1 MGTTKKLISNS
12 LIIIVGTALSSIFSM
27 IFSSIVMPRIL
38 SPEQLGE
45 FSSLMNLLMIVSVA
59 GGAILTIVMRYS
71 SELYAEEKKEA
82 IGRMLNVVNKYVYSM
97 AIVLFIVGLFL
108 LKPIADYLSIE
119 STGPVAVTF
128 ISVIFGLSIMINKGV
143 LQGSQRFVALSLI
156 NILEMALRLFLGILL
171 VKLGWGV
178 SGALGAVVAATA
190 ISYIVSFPALRR
202 ALSSL
207 KEDRT
212 PSDYNFDKKEIINY
226 SRPAFL
232 SSLLLVFALAIDV
245 ILIKHYFSAEEA
257 GMYAAISNIGK
268 IIAYATTPIISV
280 MFPMISEKQTRGD
293 KHYSIF
299 MFSLLFVIAVSLAI
313 IGTYTIAPAKIVSL
327 ISGQKFS
334 SFYYLLPEVGLA
346 MVFYSLINL
355 MANYYLVVKKFSF
368 LWVFFLAEVLQICAI
383 SIWHGSIVIVVR
395 LIILTFALLF
405 AWMMGYYLFNKRAQI
420 AQYFRGE

>member
-1 MGTTKKLISNS
+1 MNTTKKLISNS
-12 LIIIVGTALSSIFSM
+12 LIIVGGTALASIFSM

-38 SPEQLGE
+38 SAEHLGE

-71 SELYAEEKKEA
+71 SELYAEEKREA
-82 IGRMLNVVNKYVYSM
+82 IGRMLSVVNKYVYLM
-97 AIVLFIVGLFL
+97 AVVLFLIGLLL
-108 LKPIADYLSIE
+108 LKPIADYLSID
-119 STGPVAVTF
+119 STGPVAITF

-143 LQGSQRFVALSLI
+143 LQGTQRFVALSLI
-156 NILEMALRLFLGILL
+156 NILEMALRLCLGILL

-178 SGALGAVVAATA
+178 SGALLAVVVATA
-190 ISYIVSFPALRR
+190 LSYLVSFPALQRS
-202 ALSSL
+202 LSSI
-207 KEDRT
+207 KKDKT
-212 PSDYNFDKKEIINY
+212 PADYSFNKKEIINY

-232 SSLLLVFALAIDV
+232 TSLLLVFALAIDV
-245 ILIKHYFSAEEA
+245 ILVKHYFSAEEA
-257 GMYAAISNIGK
+257 GIYAAISNIGK

-313 IGTYTIAPAKIVSL
+313 IGAYTIAPAKIISL

-355 MANYYLVVKKFSF
+355 MSNYYLVVKKFSF
-368 LWVFFLAEVLQICAI
+368 LWVFFLLEILQICAI
-383 SIWHGSIVIVVR
+383 SIWHDSIVIVVR
-395 LIILTFALLF
+395 LIVLTFALLF
-405 AWMMGYYLFNKRAQI
+405 AWMMGYYLFDKRVQI